1 MSNFHLSLDV
11 TDLPR
16 SVEFFRLLLGCEPAK
31 LKPDYA
37 KFEPGEP
44 AVVLSLEKRDK
55 LVTGRLNHAGI
66 RVGTAEELVAIQR
79 RLEEGGVRTR
89 RENGVE
95 CCYAKQSKF
104 WATDPDGTLWEVYV
118 MEGDIQHRGKDRLP
132 LAIAKTGESC
142 CG

>member
-11 TDLPR
+11 TDLDR
-16 SVEFFRLLLGCEPAK
+16 SVDFFRLLLGCEPAK

-37 KFEPGEP
+37 KFEPREP

-79 RLEEGGVRTR
+79 RLEEGGVRTL

-104 WATDPDGTLWEVYV
+104 WATDPDGALWEVYV
-118 MEGDIQHRGKDRLP
+118 MEGDIQHRGKDRIP
-132 LAIAKTGESC
+132 LSVANSRDAC